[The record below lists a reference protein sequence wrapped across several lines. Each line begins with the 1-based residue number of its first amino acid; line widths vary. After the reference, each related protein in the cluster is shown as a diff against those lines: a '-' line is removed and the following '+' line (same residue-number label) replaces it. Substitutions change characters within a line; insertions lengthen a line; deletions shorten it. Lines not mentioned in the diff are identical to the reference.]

1 MKRKRAPSPQAQAL
15 IIALAIRPTEW
26 RYGYDLMKATDIKSG
41 TLYPALMRLEE
52 KGLME
57 SRWSEASR
65 DGRPPRHIYRLTD
78 AGLKLAHEF
87 GNATATPT
95 FLGTEQPA

>member
-1 MKRKRAPSPQAQAL
+1 MKRNRPPSAQAQAL
-15 IIALAIRPTEW
+15 IIALAIRPSKW

-57 SRWSEASR
+57 SRWGEAQQ
-65 DGRPPRHIYRLTD
+65 DGRPPRHMYRLTD
-78 AGLKLAHEF
+78 AGLKLAQEL
-87 GNATATPT
+87 GNASPT
-95 FLGTEQPA
+95 FSSQAQPA

>member
-1 MKRKRAPSPQAQAL
+1 MKRNRPPSAQAETL
-15 IIALAIRPTEW
+15 IIALAIRPQEW

-57 SRWSEASR
+57 SRWSEPQN

-78 AGLKLAHEF
+78 AGLKLARNLS
-87 GNATATPT
+87 NATATPA

>member
-1 MKRKRAPSPQAQAL
+1 MKRNRPPSAQAQAL
-15 IIALAIRPTEW
+15 IIALAIRPSEW

-57 SRWSEASR
+57 SRWSEPQQ
-65 DGRPPRHIYRLTD
+65 DGRPPRHMYRLTD
-78 AGLKLAHEF
+78 AGLKLAH
-87 GNATATPT
+87 ALDSASIAPA
-95 FLGTEQPA
+95 LIAMEQPA